1 MKKILLVTLGCSKN
15 TVDSEQ
21 ILSFFIRNNFEVT
34 LNPNDADLILINTCG
49 FIGDAK
55 KESIDTI
62 FKYSKY
68 KNAKLVVTGCLV
80 ERYLKE
86 LEEEIPEV
94 DLFIPLRNY
103 SKMASM
109 VRSLFKDEIINE
121 YNPYYRVLSTPSFS
135 SYLKISDGCSHHCSY
150 CAIPLIRGEF
160 HSFKKEDILNEAKR
174 LGELGIKELVIISQ
188 DTTRYGEDLYNDYNI
203 VNLLQDIL
211 DLNYFKSIRLL
222 YLYAYEVSDELIKL
236 YKNNQKVLLPYFDIP
251 IQHSSD
257 NVLKKMN
264 RKDKKEDIISLF
276 NKIKKEIPNAIL
288 RTTLIV
294 GFPGETNEDFND
306 LKEFIN
312 LYKFDHLGVFKYSKE
327 EGTAGFNM
335 KNQIS
340 EDVKQERLDLLMKD
354 QSKISYELN
363 KKHLNEEMFGFIT
376 EKLSNNEYLIR
387 TYFNAPDD
395 IDGNIYLKTDKS
407 LKIGDIVNIRIIDTG
422 IYDLEAELI

>member
-109 VRSLFKDEIINE
+109 VRSLFNDEIINE
-121 YNPYYRVLSTPSFS
+121 YNPYYRILSTPSFS

-264 RKDKKEDIISLF
+264 RKDKKEDIINLF

-294 GFPGETNEDFND
+294 GFPGETNDDFND

-312 LYKFDHLGVFKYSKE
+312 SYKFDHLGVFKYSKE

-335 KNQIS
+335 KNQVE
-340 EDVKQERLDLLMKD
+340 EDIKQNRLDTLMKD

-363 KKHLNEEMFGFIT
+363 KKHLNEEMSGFIT
-376 EKLSNNEYLIR
+376 GKLNNNEYLVR

-395 IDGNIYLKTDKS
+395 IDGNIYLKTDK
-407 LKIGDIVNIRIIDTG
+407 LFKIGDDVKIKIIDTG

>member
-109 VRSLFKDEIINE
+109 VRSLFNDEIINE
-121 YNPYYRVLSTPSFS
+121 YNPYYRILSTPSFS

-264 RKDKKEDIISLF
+264 RKDKKEDIINLY

-294 GFPGETNEDFND
+294 GFPGETNDDFND

-312 LYKFDHLGVFKYSKE
+312 SYKFDHLGVFKYSKE

-335 KNQIS
+335 KNQVE
-340 EDVKQERLDLLMKD
+340 EDIKQNRLDTLMKD

-363 KKHLNEEMFGFIT
+363 KKHLNEEMSGFIT
-376 EKLSNNEYLIR
+376 GKLNNNEYLVR

-395 IDGNIYLKTDKS
+395 IDGNIYLKTDK
-407 LKIGDIVNIRIIDTG
+407 LFKIGDDVKIKIIDTG

>member
-15 TVDSEQ
+15 TVDSET
-21 ILSFFIRNNFEVT
+21 ILSFFLRNNFEVT
-34 LNPNDADLILINTCG
+34 LNPNDADVILINTCG

-55 KESIDTI
+55 QESIDTI
-62 FKYSKY
+62 FKYINY
-68 KNAKLVVTGCLV
+68 KGKLVVTGCLV
-80 ERYLKE
+80 ERYLDE
-86 LEEEIPEV
+86 LKEEIPEV

-103 SKMASM
+103 SKMAQM
-109 VRSLFKDEIINE
+109 VKSLFEDEIVNE

-188 DTTRYGEDLYNDYNI
+188 DTTRYGEDLYSNYNI
-203 VNLLQDIL
+203 TNLLQDIL
-211 DLNYFKSIRLL
+211 DLHYFKSIRLL
-222 YLYAYEVSDELIKL
+222 YLYAYEVSDDLINL
-236 YKNNQKVLLPYFDIP
+236 FKNNKEVLLPYFDIP

-257 NVLKKMN
+257 NMLKKMN
-264 RKDKKEDIISLF
+264 RRDKKIDIINLY
-276 NKIKKEIPNAIL
+276 NKIKKEIPEAIL

-294 GFPGETNEDFND
+294 GFPGETLDDFND
-306 LKEFIN
+306 LNEFIST
-312 LYKFDHLGVFKYSKE
+312 YKFDHLGVFKYSKE

-335 KNQIS
+335 KNQID
-340 EDVKQERLDLLMKD
+340 EDIKQERLDTLMKE

-363 KKHLNEEMFGFIT
+363 KKHLNEEMQGFVV
-376 EKLSNNEYLIR
+376 EKLSNNEYLVR

-395 IDGNIYLKTDKS
+395 IDGNIYLKTDK
-407 LKIGDIVNIRIIDTG
+407 LFNIGDVVNIKINETG
-422 IYDLEAELI
+422 VYDLEAILI